1 MNKFTW
7 ILLLILPVF
16 FYAGAQEKIL
26 KQPLQVSKNHRF
38 LTYKNGTPFFYL
50 GDTAWELFHRL
61 NKDEARNYFKNRK
74 EKGFTV
80 IQAVVLAELYGLKTP
95 NAFGHLPLKNL
106 NPETPNEVYFKDVD
120 WFIKTA
126 AEYGLFIGLLPTWG
140 DKIFKDKWGA
150 GPEIFTPENASVYG
164 EYLGRRYRNQ
174 WNIIWI
180 MGGDRN
186 PSTENQQNIWRKM
199 AEGVERGVGGKDK
212 ALMSFHPQPTNSGG
226 SSTWF
231 HNDDWLDFNMNQ
243 TGHCRD
249 GAQFQKIT
257 HDYNLKPVKPTMD
270 AEPLYEEH
278 PVCFDAKKNG
288 YSNADDIRK
297 LAWWQVFAGAM
308 GHTYGC
314 HAVWQMYSQK
324 VQPTNG
330 PLHSWQQSLDLPGAT
345 QMGYLKKLILSR
357 SFLSR
362 IPDQEMVSQE
372 NPTDSSYIAA
382 TRDSGGRYAFLY
394 TPTGKTLQVKTEKLK
409 GERLK
414 VTWYNPRTGIW
425 GKPAILQKEPV
436 MAFKPATSGFG
447 QDWVLVLDAR

>member
-1 MNKFTW
+1 MLMF
-7 ILLLILPVF
+7 ILSLF
-16 FYAGAQEKIL
+16 FSVDAQEKIL
-26 KQPLQVSKNHRF
+26 KQALKVSANQRF
-38 LTYKNGTPFFYL
+38 LTYKNGMPFFYL

-61 NKDEARNYFKNRK
+61 NREEARQYFKNRK

-80 IQAVVLAELYGLKTP
+80 IQVVVLAELDGLKTP

-106 NPETPNEVYFKDVD
+106 NPKTPNEAYFKDVD
-120 WFIKTA
+120 WFIQTA

-140 DKIFKDKWGA
+140 DKVYKDKWGA
-150 GPEIFTPENASVYG
+150 GPEIFNAKNAFSYG
-164 EYLGRRYRNQ
+164 EYLGKRYKNQ

-186 PSTENQQNIWRKM
+186 PTTALQQNIWRKM
-199 AEGVERGVGGKDK
+199 AAGVEKGVGGKDK
-212 ALMSFHPQPTNSGG
+212 ALISFHPQPTNSGG
-226 SSTWF
+226 SSKWF
-231 HNDDWLDFNMNQ
+231 QNDSWLDFNMNQ

-249 GAQFQKIT
+249 GAQFKKIT
-257 HDYNLKPVKPTMD
+257 HDYNLKPVKPTID

-288 YSNADDIRK
+288 YSNADDVRK

-314 HAVWQMYSQK
+314 HAIWQMYSNK

-330 PLHSWQQSLDLPGAT
+330 PLHTWQQSLDLPGAT

-362 IPDQEMVSQE
+362 IPDQSMVSQE
-372 NPTDSSYIAA
+372 NSTDSSYIAA
-382 TRDSGGRYAFLY
+382 TRDSAGRYAFLY
-394 TPTGKTLQVKTEKLK
+394 TPTGKTLQVKTDKMK

-414 VTWYNPRTGIW
+414 AIWYNPRSGIW
-425 GKPAILQKEPV
+425 GKPALLQKESV

-447 QDWVLVLDAR
+447 QDWVLVLDAQ